1 MTKNKDI
8 SIRPSKGISIVIRN
22 DVQQPQAI
30 PKKKRKY
37 KRKANTDILKM
48 PTIPSFIPAGDVS
61 YIKPQYSTSSLNRN
75 MIFPGTP
82 QSSRLGPY
90 NCFHESLV
98 EPTIPSSP
106 PAPHLVLLGSL
117 MPFPALSPSFN
128 SKFFMVERLETHCG
142 IGGYFKR
149 EFVMRS

>member
-8 SIRPSKGISIVIRN
+8 NIRPSKGISIVIRN
-22 DVQQPQAI
+22 DFQQPQAI

-48 PTIPSFIPAGDVS
+48 PTMPSFIPAGDVS

-82 QSSRLGPY
+82 QSLPQ
-90 NCFHESLV
+90 LPPPPPLPQLPLPPPLPQIMP
-98 EPTIPSSP
+98 PTSTTSQY
-106 PAPHLVLLGSL
+106 
-117 MPFPALSPSFN
+117 
-128 SKFFMVERLETHCG
+128 KF
-142 IGGYFKR
+142 
-149 EFVMRS
+149 